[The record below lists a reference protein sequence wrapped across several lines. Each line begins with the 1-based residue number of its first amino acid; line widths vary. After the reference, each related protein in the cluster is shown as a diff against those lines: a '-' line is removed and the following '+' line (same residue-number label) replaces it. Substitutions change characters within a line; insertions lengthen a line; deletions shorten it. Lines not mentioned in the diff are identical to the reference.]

1 MQLKNSMKPLNTFRA
16 KIILQSVMQGK
27 RKLGKKKIKN
37 GAKVTKAGTYT
48 LKVTDKA
55 GNKTTVKFTIK

>member
-1 MQLKNSMKPLNTFRA
+1 M
-16 KIILQSVMQGK
+16 I
-27 RKLGKKKIKN
+27 KLGKKKVKS
-37 GAKVTKAGTYT
+37 GVKVSKAGTYT